1 MRARGAKVTDI
12 VVLVIAAEDG
22 VMAQTEE
29 SISHAKESGCPIIVA
44 INKID
49 KASPA
54 QIDRVKRDL
63 LKYELI
69 PEDMGGDVQ
78 VVPISALKGTN
89 LDRLKEEIWAQS
101 EVMELTGDPRG
112 LVEGYIIE
120 STQDEHKGKLATV
133 LIQRGTLK
141 RGDYVV
147 AGNSW
152 CKVKLLSDENSQNL
166 QTASLS
172 QAVQIMGWKELP
184 SPGDEVLQVQTE
196 HIAKHIVDVRHKKLV
211 ALRQKSDAEE
221 IKKVGIVFI
230 HFVSKIRASLPIN
243 QTKILFYSRN
253 EKSMYMSTK
262 KCLRRSTRLAAND
275 LLQPSRSIKL

>member
-29 SISHAKESGCPIIVA
+29 SIYHAKESGCPIIVA

-54 QIDRVKRDL
+54 QIERVKRDL
-63 LKYELI
+63 LKYDLI

-89 LDRLKEEIWAQS
+89 LDLLKEEIWAQS

-141 RGDYVV
+141 RGDFIV
-147 AGNSW
+147 AGHSW

-166 QTASLS
+166 QNASLS
-172 QAVQIMGWKELP
+172 QAVQVMGWKELP
-184 SPGDEVLQVQTE
+184 SPGDEVLQVQSE
-196 HIAKHIVDVRHKKLV
+196 QIVKHLVDVRHKKLV
-211 ALRQKSDAEE
+211 VQRQKSDAEE
-221 IKKVGIVFI
+221 IKKV
-230 HFVSKIRASLPIN
+230 N
-243 QTKILFYSRN
+243 
-253 EKSMYMSTK
+253 
-262 KCLRRSTRLAAND
+262 
-275 LLQPSRSIKL
+275 